1 MSQDKSKDE
10 LEQRVEQ
17 LEETVQR
24 MMPNRR
30 QTLKGMGLLGGGALL
45 GGVGSRQADASTGSA
60 GNVGSDTDRP
70 DIYGDSVDANSV
82 STDNVSINN
91 LAAVVEK
98 TTDQSIS
105 ASNDTK
111 VDWDNELID
120 DNSLFDATN
129 NEFSPSV
136 AGDFLLQGSLLW
148 SNISDQQKLEVKIYK
163 NGSVFRRVQKY
174 STGSTSQSTPVAVH
188 LSNLTTTDTVEVYL
202 NSGSSC
208 DIFGSDKFSYVSF
221 VRQG

>member
-82 STDNVSINN
+82 STNALASDIEDPVDVSGSRSLSTEYQN
-91 LAAVVEK
+91 
-98 TTDQSIS
+98 TDS
-105 ASNDTK
+105 
-111 VDWDNELID
+111 
-120 DNSLFDATN
+120 TN
-129 NEFSPSV
+129 RFV
-136 AGDFLLQGSLLW
+136 YVFF
-148 SNISDQQKLEVKIYK
+148 ISDGTQTIDVQGNFGNTSGQLVTISREYVDADSQTIQHRTTLSLEVPP
-163 NGSVFRRVQKY
+163 GSY
-174 STGSTSQSTPVAVH
+174 YEIGSGGGNEAE
-188 LSNLTTTDTVEVYL
+188 VETWFEF
-202 NSGSSC
+202 N
-208 DIFGSDKFSYVSF
+208 
-221 VRQG
+221 RA